1 MKKRFRV
8 ILLTLLIFG
17 LMPAQTVRASSTS
30 LVELVAGGGSEG
42 AGEWVVNL
50 RTDANDT
57 LMLSEFE
64 LEVNDHTVSLPIT
77 YGDDDSTSVSVV
89 TETDIIPLLN
99 DRQLEEYKTLKAT
112 YDQSKQTFDDTCEV
126 VESPTED
133 TDECSILRQD
143 VTKALDELNHYF
155 EINLQYRMKFST
167 RDGRKGIYEFK
178 SAQELFKTKR
188 IELPLEENTNNPY
201 PDLDLKEGE
210 YLLIRYAGYGY
221 FGSDYYRAYIR
232 LFTSDDVYIE
242 SIDTYINGIKA
253 NTQKQEKNVLIH
265 SGYPITISEFES
277 FLYDEAQSEE
287 KEQLIIK
294 EEYKDLLSTEQIDAL
309 RDFYTMA
316 SRTTP
321 DHLEYLKIVDDI
333 FSFDLNIKNGNGDRV
348 TYTFKD
354 VSSLND
360 AVHDGFIISFD
371 HVNLENHEDKGLNA
385 NSGKEAEQL
394 EFDAN
399 ILPATGIGNQSII
412 LGCVFIT
419 LGYYLKRS

>member
-1 MKKRFRV
+1 
-8 ILLTLLIFG
+8 
-17 LMPAQTVRASSTS
+17 MPAQTVRASSTS

-42 AGEWVVNL
+42 EGEWVVNL

-294 EEYKDLLSTEQIDAL
+294 EEYKDLFSTEQIDAL

-371 HVNLENHEDKGLNA
+371 HVNLENHQDKGLNA